1 MSKSCQENLIK
12 IFLWLLM
19 LANVAQQV
27 CDTDMIEQA
36 RDPKQG
42 QTNTCFFS
50 CIMPKKLLQNYLMGA
65 F

>member
-42 QTNTCFFS
+42 QTNTCFF
-50 CIMPKKLLQNYLMGA
+50 
-65 F
+65 